1 MTRLAIVAGIVLA
14 LSAGPLAVYPQD
26 KETAPEDTM
35 AQQTEHMG
43 DRSALWEQI
52 KATADEDPRVMAGPI
67 PETPDLL
74 PGLWEQIRAN
84 AVEDPRVAADP
95 IPETPD
101 LLPGL
106 WEQIRAN
113 AVEDPRVAAD
123 PIPETP
129 DLLPGLWEQ
138 IKANADELQSQDE

>member
-14 LSAGPLAVYPQD
+14 LAAESVPAFPQD
-26 KETAPEDTM
+26 KETAPEDTLV
-35 AQQTEHMG
+35 QQADRMG
-43 DRSALWEQI
+43 DWSALWEQI
-52 KATADEDPRVMAGPI
+52 KAR
-67 PETPDLL
+67 
-74 PGLWEQIRAN
+74 
-84 AVEDPRVAADP
+84 AVEDPRVSADP

-101 LLPGL
+101 LLPAL
-106 WEQIRAN
+106 WEQIKAN

-138 IKANADELQSQDE
+138 IKANADELQ

>member
-26 KETAPEDTM
+26 KETAPEDALT
-35 AQQTEHMG
+35 QQAERMG

-106 WEQIRAN
+106 WEQI
-113 AVEDPRVAAD
+113 
-123 PIPETP
+123 
-129 DLLPGLWEQ
+129 
-138 IKANADELQSQDE
+138 KANADELQSQDE